1 MRASLKFPALILI
14 AALAAILVAGCG
26 GGSSGGGGGEPASLA
41 PETTPV
47 YLEASLAPEAKVSE
61 ELDELAQNVLGI
73 ENVGDYITEK
83 IESSVV
89 VSEGERFNFEEEVE
103 PWLGEKV
110 GLFLK
115 EYDGNDFKGGGIA
128 LETSN
133 PGETEEFFEKHVE
146 EATEKAEEGEFEGDK
161 YWVSP
166 EDESVVGV
174 IGDYLA
180 YGETLP
186 DFEEMVKTSEGSEGL
201 NESAK
206 FKEATEA
213 AGTDG
218 IGSVYVDI
226 GGLIEE
232 AKGQIPAESEAVF
245 GMVGIEPRHATAVA
259 TVVPHSEQ
267 VEIDFSTDL
276 TKANSTLGDASQLL
290 ESLPATA
297 VAGFAS
303 AEFGKSFGEGIDTLN
318 ETGIPGQIEPGEL
331 TATLGAVGIDLD
343 KIAASLGDIGGFAE
357 GSSVGSL
364 RGAIEIETNDA
375 SEAKSTVSNVGLLLR
390 AAGTKGVTAIGG
402 ELAGFSVHSAGL
414 GPQPLIVG
422 AAGEKIVI
430 AYGTKAAA
438 QALRSNAKTLG
449 STADFEAAKGAL
461 GSTPIS
467 AFADGGPALKL
478 VDALL
483 PADKKAKFD
492 EAKPFLRKVTYAAI
506 GSEGKGST
514 TTAKMIVGLQK

>member
-1 MRASLKFPALILI
+1 VTRIPVLIFL
-14 AALAAILVAGCG
+14 AALAAIAVAGCG
-26 GGSSGGGGGEPASLA
+26 GGSSSGGGGEPASLA
-41 PETTPV
+41 PEKTPV
-47 YLEASLAPEAKVSE
+47 YLEASLAPEAKASE
-61 ELDELAQNVLGI
+61 ELDALAQNVLGI
-73 ENVGDYITEK
+73 ENVGEYITEK
-83 IESSVV
+83 IEDSVV
-89 VSEGERFNFEEEVE
+89 VSEGEKFNFEAEVE

-146 EATEKAEEGEFEGDK
+146 EATEEAEEGEFEGDK

-180 YGETLP
+180 YGETLS
-186 DFEEMVKTSEGSEGL
+186 DFEEMVETSESGEGL
-201 NESAK
+201 NESSK

-213 AGTDG
+213 AGTEG

-226 GGLIEE
+226 GGLIEA

-245 GMVGIEPRHATAVA
+245 GMIGIEPRQATAVA
-259 TVVPHSEQ
+259 TVVPHSEA

-276 TKANSTLGDASQLL
+276 TKANATLGDASKLL

-297 VAGFAS
+297 VLGFAS
-303 AEFGKSFGEGIDTLN
+303 ADFGKSFGEGIDALN

-331 TATLGAVGIDLD
+331 TATLGAVGINLD
-343 KIAASLGDIGGFAE
+343 KIAASLGDVGGFAE
-357 GSSVGSL
+357 GSSAGSL
-364 RGAIEIETNDA
+364 GGAIEIETNDA
-375 SEAKSTVSNVGLLLR
+375 TEAKNTVSNVGLLLR

-402 ELAGFSVHSAGL
+402 ELAGFSVRSAGL
-414 GPQPLIVG
+414 GPEPLIVG
-422 AAGEKIVI
+422 ASGEKIVI
-430 AYGTKAAA
+430 AYGPKAAA

-467 AFADGGPALKL
+467 AFVDGGPALKL

-483 PADKKAKFD
+483 PADKQAKFD
-492 EAKPFLRKVTYAAI
+492 EAKPFLRKISYAAI
-506 GSEGKGST
+506 GSESKGST

>member
-14 AALAAILVAGCG
+14 AALVAIVVAGCG

-41 PETTPV
+41 PQKTPV
-47 YLEASLAPEAKVSE
+47 YLEASLAPEAKVST

-73 ENVGDYITEK
+73 ENVGEYITEK

-89 VSEGERFNFEEEVE
+89 VSEGEKFNFAEEVE

-146 EATEKAEEGEFEGDK
+146 EATEEAEEGEFEGDK

-186 DFEEMVKTSEGSEGL
+186 DFEEMVETSESGEGL

-213 AGTDG
+213 AGADG

-226 GGLIEE
+226 GGLIEQ

-245 GMVGIEPRHATAVA
+245 GMVGIEPRHATAIA
-259 TVVPHSEQ
+259 TVVLHSEQ

-276 TKANSTLGDASQLL
+276 TKANATLGDASKLL

-297 VAGFAS
+297 VLGFAS

-331 TATLGAVGIDLD
+331 TATLGAVGINLD
-343 KIAASLGDIGGFAE
+343 KIAASLGDVAGFAE
-357 GSSVGSL
+357 GSSAGSL
-364 RGAIEIETNDA
+364 GGAIEIETNDA
-375 SEAKSTVSNVGLLLR
+375 SEAKHTVSNVGLLLR

-402 ELAGFSVHSAGL
+402 ELAGFSVHSPGL
-414 GPQPLIVG
+414 GPEPLIVG

-430 AYGTKAAA
+430 AYGPKAAA

-467 AFADGGPALKL
+467 AFVDGGPALKL

-483 PADKKAKFD
+483 PADKRAKFD
-492 EAKPFLRKVTYAAI
+492 EAKPFLRKITYAAI